1 MSQNIQ
7 LDGSEVGKYRVVS
20 LLGRGGM
27 GEVYDA
33 IDPLL
38 GRHVAL
44 KILPANAV
52 SDPKRLS
59 RFIQEARAASSLNH
73 PHLVSIYE
81 IGHDSAAGRDIHFIA
96 MEKIEGVTLRELL
109 ATKRPLPRKPAELL
123 LQVVDAVAAAHGA
136 GVIHRDLKPE
146 NIMISREGYAK
157 VLDFGLAKL
166 QPD

>member
-1 MSQNIQ
+1 MSEIVQ
-7 LDGSEVGKYRVVS
+7 LDGSAVGKYRVVS

-33 IDPLL
+33 VDTVL

-59 RFIQEARAASSLNH
+59 RFVQEARAASALNH

-81 IGHDSAAGRDIHFIA
+81 IGHDSAGGRDIHFIA
-96 MEKIEGVTLRELL
+96 MEKIEGATLRELL
-109 ATKRPLPRKPAELL
+109 ATRSPLLRKATEVF
-123 LQVVDAVAAAHGA
+123 LQVTDAVAAAHGA
-136 GVIHRDLKPE
+136 GVVHRDLKPE
-146 NIMISREGYAK
+146 NIMVSREGYAK
-157 VLDFGLAKL
+157 VLDFG
-166 QPD
+166 